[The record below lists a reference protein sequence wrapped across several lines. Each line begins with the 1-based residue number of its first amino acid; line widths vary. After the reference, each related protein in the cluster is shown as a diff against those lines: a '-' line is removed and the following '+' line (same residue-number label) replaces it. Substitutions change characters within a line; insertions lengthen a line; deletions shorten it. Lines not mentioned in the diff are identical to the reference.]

1 MTPPF
6 NTFPSTF
13 LRPKIF
19 YFFAVYSLY
28 ADNKITLFYC
38 PGENTW
44 CSIWPSRS
52 LVEKIFNFQLVLE
65 IRLTSNFL
73 HRVFHLSL
81 FQLYC
86 FFFYTVLSVFLL
98 GILKLLFQFWS
109 CFSIWRGMMEEAI
122 SHFMSSRVTNFHSF
136 ETWHIYNLG

>member
-19 YFFAVYSLY
+19 YFFVVYSLY
-28 ADNKITLFYC
+28 ADNKITWFYC

-44 CSIWPSRS
+44 CSIWSSRS

-81 FQLYC
+81 FQLDC
-86 FFFYTVLSVFLL
+86 FFFCTVLSVFFLA
-98 GILKLLFQFWS
+98 FWS
-109 CFSIWRGMMEEAI
+109 CFSNFEVTFLFEEAWWKRRFHI
-122 SHFMSSRVTNFHSF
+122 SWVLVLQIFIRFRPD
-136 ETWHIYNLG
+136 IYTI